1 MEIRYFKKV
10 LKAVSEG
17 DFYNYYVKLPD
28 PTSVSDYICK
38 NPKFFPFFV
47 NALGALDGT
56 HINSW
61 TTAANWHANRD
72 CKGSIMQ
79 NCLAVCSFEF

>member
-28 PTSVSDYICK
+28 PTSVPDHICK

-61 TTAANWHANRD
+61 TTGANWHANRD
-72 CKGSIMQ
+72 CKGSITQ